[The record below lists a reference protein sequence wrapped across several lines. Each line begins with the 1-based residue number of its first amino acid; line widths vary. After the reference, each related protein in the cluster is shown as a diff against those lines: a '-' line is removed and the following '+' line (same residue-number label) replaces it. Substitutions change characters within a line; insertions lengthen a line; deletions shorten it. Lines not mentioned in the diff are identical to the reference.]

1 MVGFKFYA
9 VCHAKDDSVN
19 RGIERLGSDKYR
31 GEYKKSLNLL
41 TSYSQIYKKPKG
53 SLSIPKNCNKL
64 IIDSGAYD
72 FIIKRKAE
80 YPYEPKEYFINMLNL
95 FNKRKIPLDYLV
107 TMDLICNPVNSKTD
121 HNNNLK
127 KIRKTIE
134 NTKKLDKLFEQE
146 DPKFKLMPVIQGY
159 SVGEYEVCV
168 QNLIESNVLVS
179 KKSSDFLVGIGSLAN
194 RKKVSEIKA
203 VVRAVGKKF
212 SDNDYKNIKIHLFGT
227 RLNAIKDHEI
237 AQNIS
242 SFDSFSW
249 TFPYRFG
256 RVKLFTGSRM
266 IEANTQ
272 KKLKE
277 PEFYDISL
285 RTTLAYVDFL
295 NFKFIEEITKKLEKK
310 IEMKIP
316 SIREKVTPNII
327 NNKKKYNPELYKKP
341 NNNCKLLVFSGDKF
355 VLLEPKNVKLSFQ
368 ERYYIARKSMYQFF
382 DIIESQKQN
391 ISNRISNLNLL
402 KSDEIF
408 KTDFIII
415 DTLFETIFQYLKK
428 YKENFDNFEEVIET
442 IQTIQKNYSEIIPFL
457 GNGSYYNNQAIIDDF
472 LPSSNKNTIEID
484 DYINSL
490 VLEVQALKIVM
501 KA

>member
-9 VCHAKDDSVN
+9 VCHAKNDSVN

-31 GEYKKSLNLL
+31 GKFKKSLNLL
-41 TSYSQIYKKPKG
+41 TSYSQIYKQPKG
-53 SLSIPKNCNKL
+53 RLSIPKNCKRL

-80 YPYEPKEYFINMLNL
+80 YPYEPKEYFIDILNL
-95 FNKRKIPLDYLV
+95 FNNGVIPLDYLV
-107 TMDLICNPVNSKTD
+107 TMDLICNPLNNKTE
-121 HNNNLK
+121 HKNNLK

-134 NTKKLDKLFEQE
+134 NTKKLDQLFEQE

-159 SVGEYEVCV
+159 SVEEYEMCV
-168 QNLIESNVLVS
+168 KYLIESNILIS

-203 VVRAVGKKF
+203 VVKAVSRKF
-212 SDNDYKNIKIHLFGT
+212 SENDYKNIKLHLFGIS
-227 RLNAIKDHEI
+227 LNAIKNHEI
-237 AQNIS
+237 AQKIV

-295 NFKFIEEITKKLEKK
+295 NFRFIEEKTKK
-310 IEMKIP
+310 IEKKFEAKIL
-316 SIREKVTPNII
+316 SIRKKVTPEI
-327 NNKKKYNPELYKKP
+327 KRKYNPELCKKP
-341 NNNCKLLVFSGDKF
+341 KSNCKLLVFSGDKF
-355 VLLEPKNVKLSFQ
+355 VLLEPKNVKLTFQ
-368 ERYYIARKSMYQFF
+368 ERYFIARKNMYQFF
-382 DIIESQKQN
+382 DIIESQKQE
-391 ISNRISNLNLL
+391 IKKRINNLNHL

-408 KTDFIII
+408 KTDVVIIN
-415 DTLFETIFQYLKK
+415 TLFETIFQYLKK
-428 YKENFDNFEEVIET
+428 YEENDNNLEKLSET
-442 IQTIQKNYSEIIPFL
+442 IQNIQKNYSEIIPFL
-457 GNGSYYNNQAIIDDF
+457 RNDSYSNKQAIIDDF
-472 LPSSNKNTIEID
+472 LPSSKRNTIEIN
-484 DYINSL
+484 DYIISL
-490 VLEVQALKIVM
+490 VLEDQALKRAM